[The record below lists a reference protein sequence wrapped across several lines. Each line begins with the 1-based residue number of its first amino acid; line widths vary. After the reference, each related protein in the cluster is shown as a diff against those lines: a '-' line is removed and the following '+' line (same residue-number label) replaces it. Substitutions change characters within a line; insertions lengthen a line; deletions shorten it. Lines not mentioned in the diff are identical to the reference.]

1 MVKTTIPAGG
11 LSSDSVTTAKI
22 VDDAVTAAK
31 VTGLGK
37 IAQVQY
43 VKTSTATTTNSTSL
57 VDATNLTLNITPT
70 AATSKI
76 LCIANC
82 SQLLANAA
90 DLSAITVA
98 IIRGTTNIYDTI
110 NHLYQTN
117 DDQING
123 NLTLQV
129 VDEPAPTSATTY
141 KVQIRNRE
149 SNNVVIN
156 NGGDGNSSITLMEI
170 LA

>member
-1 MVKTTIPAGG
+1 M
-11 LSSDSVTTAKI
+11 
-22 VDDAVTAAK
+22 
-31 VTGLGK
+31 
-37 IAQVQY
+37 
-43 VKTSTATTTNSTSL
+43 
-57 VDATNLTLNITPT
+57 
-70 AATSKI
+70 
-76 LCIANC
+76 CIANC
-82 SQLLANAA
+82 GQLQASAA
-90 DLSAITVA
+90 DLSAISVA
-98 IIRGTTNIYDTI
+98 IIRGTTNIYETI

-129 VDEPAPTSATTY
+129 LDEPNTTSATTY

-156 NGGDGNSSITLMEI
+156 TGGNGNSSITLMEI